1 MKLNKPKFWDKKIGL
16 LSLILYP
23 ISLIVIFI
31 VLLRKKLVTKIE
43 FGIPVVCVGNIYLG
57 GTGKTPTSIL
67 IANEL
72 KKLGKK
78 PVIIKKFYKS
88 HYDEYNLIKEY
99 FSDLIVRKNRSD
111 AIKEAKKRNF
121 DIVILDDGLQ
131 NINKKKFKYNLF
143 FTKATYWQWFS
154 FAIGPS
160 KRKFKCN

>member
-72 KKLGKK
+72 KKLGKTCDN
-78 PVIIKKFYKS
+78 KKFYKS

-111 AIKEAKKRNF
+111 AIKEAKKE
-121 DIVILDDGLQ
+121 ISIL
-131 NINKKKFKYNLF
+131 
-143 FTKATYWQWFS
+143 
-154 FAIGPS
+154 
-160 KRKFKCN
+160 